1 MLCLTMTSARVYVMY
16 NECFGG
22 FLLSKAAMEEYRRLL
37 PEEQEVCK
45 RSVWRNDQV
54 MVKTVQKMGKKEN
67 RQYAKIQLLKIPV
80 EYMDYEIAKYDGNK
94 HVIIQHD
101 SFKVDAVT

>member
-1 MLCLTMTSARVYVMY
+1 
-16 NECFGG
+16 
-22 FLLSKAAMEEYRRLL
+22 
-37 PEEQEVCK
+37 
-45 RSVWRNDQV
+45 
-54 MVKTVQKMGKKEN
+54 MGKKEN